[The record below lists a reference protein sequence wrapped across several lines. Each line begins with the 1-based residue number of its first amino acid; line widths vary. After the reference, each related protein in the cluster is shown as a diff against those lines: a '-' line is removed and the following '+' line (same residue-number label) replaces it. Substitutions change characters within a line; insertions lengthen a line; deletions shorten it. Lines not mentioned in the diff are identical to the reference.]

1 MKRYL
6 DEAVNEFM
14 KKFKTFKTKYEAY
27 QINVK
32 NQDGDN
38 EMKKDSVI
46 KKLEKKSD

>member
-14 KKFKTFKTKYEAY
+14 KKFKTKYEAY